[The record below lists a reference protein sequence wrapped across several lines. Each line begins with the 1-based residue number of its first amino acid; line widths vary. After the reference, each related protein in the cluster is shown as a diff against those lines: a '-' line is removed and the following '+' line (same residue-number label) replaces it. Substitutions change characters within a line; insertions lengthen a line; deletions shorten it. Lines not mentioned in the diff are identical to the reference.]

1 MIYLGG
7 LKTIR
12 GFYIRNFLDEEGG
25 GGTRTLL
32 IEFSED
38 LWSWADVHVETVE
51 LDQAGQNETQ
61 YFPVIKADADADA
74 DMKIVAAYVS
84 LSVLESSGQNGTAG
98 IHYFSVV
105 EEDQDQGAESYQGK
119 QQYLSHFPSGN
130 LEYIL

>member
-12 GFYIRNFLDEEGG
+12 GFYIRNLPEEDGKG

-32 IEFSED
+32 VEFSQD
-38 LWSWADVHVETVE
+38 LWAWADVHVETVE

-61 YFPVIKADADADA
+61 YFPVMKDDNNTDA
-74 DMKIVAAYVS
+74 DMKIVAAYVC
-84 LSVLESSGQNGTAG
+84 LTVVESSGQNGTAG

-105 EEDQDQGAESYQGK
+105 EEDKGQLAESYQGK
-119 QQYLSHFPSGN
+119 LKH
-130 LEYIL
+130 